1 MPVRQWVGCMGGS
14 VLTVSSEKHDLQL
27 ETNWSATIDALVGVR
42 SIVMLPARVEF
53 RLDLAVTSNRT
64 EPVGLYYMVISCK
77 KQDRISTEAYFEN
90 GIALSHRTAAR
101 RRSVGWWRVIR
112 SQASTEH
119 ALRETHRSNS
129 SL

>member
-1 MPVRQWVGCMGGS
+1 MAVRQWVGCMGGS

-77 KQDRISTEAYFEN
+77 KQDRISTEAYFEKYKN
-90 GIALSHRTAAR
+90 RKHFHFMRLQLVSHTESLITSTA
-101 RRSVGWWRVIR
+101 IKI
-112 SQASTEH
+112 
-119 ALRETHRSNS
+119 N
-129 SL
+129 